1 MALLMIDTEII
12 SSILND
18 KYLNQNMLSM
28 VNKEINTIVINKLKM
43 LNKIGKYAYNNH
55 KILMNDIVSIIPL
68 FNCYT
73 IHYLDVEWYI
83 EDKAWPPNTPD
94 IIY

>member
-18 KYLNQNMLSM
+18 KYLDQIMLSM
-28 VNKEINTIVINKLKM
+28 VNKEINTIVNKLKM
-43 LNKIGKYAYNNH
+43 LNKIAKYANKNH

-83 EDKAWPPNTPD
+83 EDKGWPPNTPD